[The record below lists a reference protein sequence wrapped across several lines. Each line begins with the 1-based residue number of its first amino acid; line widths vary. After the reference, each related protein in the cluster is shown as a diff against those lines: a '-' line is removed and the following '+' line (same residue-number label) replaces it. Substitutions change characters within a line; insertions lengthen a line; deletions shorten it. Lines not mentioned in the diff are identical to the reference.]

1 MVRKAWDYEK
11 SIPGAQIEPTAWAI
25 LQFVVSL
32 NEAIVLAVP
41 LWVLRNLM
49 KYLHSQFSNS
59 KCCGRNYQSLNAIKH
74 GSSRPEVFCKNGVL
88 RNFAKFTGKH
98 LCQSF
103 FFNKTAGLRP
113 ATLLKKRL
121 WHRCFSV
128 AVIFFVNFGS
138 GGYFWKQ
145 SLLSFR
151 LEKLHKIECLV
162 FLAYSWLK

>member
-41 LWVLRNLM
+41 LWVLRNFM

-59 KCCGRNYQSLNAIKH
+59 KCRGRNSQSLNAIKH
-74 GSSRPEVFCKNGVL
+74 RRSRPELLCKIGVL

-98 LCQSF
+98 LCLSF

-121 WHRCFSV
+121 WHRCFSM
-128 AVIFFVNFGS
+128 AVVFFVNFSS

-151 LEKLHKIECLV
+151 LEKLQKSSVL
-162 FLAYSWLK
+162 FF

>member
-11 SIPGAQIEPTAWAI
+11 SVPGAQNEPTAWAI

-41 LWVLRNLM
+41 LRVLRDLM

-59 KCCGRNYQSLNAIKH
+59 RCCGRNSQSLNAIKQR
-74 GSSRPEVFCKNGVL
+74 SSRPEVFCKNGVL

-103 FFNKTAGLRP
+103 FFSKTAGLRP

-121 WHRCFSV
+121 WHRCFSM
-128 AVIFFVNFGS
+128 AVVFFVNFSS

-151 LEKLHKIECLV
+151 LEKLQKSSVL
-162 FLAYSWLK
+162 FF

>member
-41 LWVLRNLM
+41 LWVLRNFM

-59 KCCGRNYQSLNAIKH
+59 KCRGRTSQSLNAIKH
-74 GSSRPEVFCKNGVL
+74 RRSRPELFCKNGVL

-128 AVIFFVNFGS
+128 AVVFFVNFGS